1 MSSNQSRGAHKESER
16 RQEPRYPARLE
27 AVVEDGQHGTLTF
40 TASGFSRTGAF
51 LRRRDNDTP
60 LPAIGSAVK
69 LSFIWPLE
77 TQIPP
82 VRVQATIVRH
92 TEDGVGVQFEIVK

>member
-1 MSSNQSRGAHKESER
+1 MSSNQGGAHKESER
-16 RQEPRYPARLE
+16 RIEPRYPARLE
-27 AVVEDGQHGTLTF
+27 AVVEDTEHGKLTF
-40 TASGFSRTGAF
+40 TASGFSRAGAF

-60 LPAIGSAVK
+60 LPSIGSIVK

-82 VRVQATIVRH
+82 VRVEATIVRH
-92 TEDGVGVQFEIVK
+92 TEDGVGVQFEITK